1 MLCCDDLWLEFEQVW
16 WLLVCCEYN
25 IGWLGV
31 VCFGYCLVLIV
42 VWVLLVLVIFL
53 WIGGFGDSCG
63 FDLLRVGVLG
73 IVGFWLV

>member
-1 MLCCDDLWLEFEQVW
+1 M
-16 WLLVCCEYN
+16 
-25 IGWLGV
+25 V

-63 FDLLRVGVLG
+63 FALLRVGVLG

>member
-1 MLCCDDLWLEFEQVW
+1 MLCCDDLWLEFERVW
-16 WLLVCCEYN
+16 WVLVCCEYN
-25 IGWLGV
+25 IGWLVV

-63 FDLLRVGVLG
+63 VVLLRVGVLG